1 MLPNLDKMNT
11 QEKDKFYRTY
21 FEQRHKENN
30 IHGYSDAVKLLDEQ
44 LKSGEIEQRI
54 YDLAKDYEAQFWY
67 LKK

>member
-1 MLPNLDKMNT
+1 MMINLDAMNK

-44 LKSGEIEQRI
+44 LKSGEIEQRY
-54 YDLAKDYEAQFWY
+54 YDLAKQYEQEFWY
-67 LKK
+67 IKK